1 MMSGDYHFVER
12 ILAGKIGYLGQE
24 DLVVEDLEWYPHAK
38 FKGVFQKNMVKGD
51 TNGGKFSCHLVKIE
65 DGFEI
70 GDHIHEG
77 RWELHEV
84 VGGTGLG
91 YMAGREIVYE
101 PGVTVVVPD
110 SVEHKI
116 VANRGDVYILAKFI
130 PAMI

>member
-1 MMSGDYHFVER
+1 MSGDYHFVER
-12 ILAGKIGYLGQE
+12 ILAGTVGYFDQKDVIIEG
-24 DLVVEDLEWYPHAK
+24 LEWQPHAK
-38 FKGVFQKNMVKGD
+38 FKGVFQKHLVKGD

-70 GDHIHEG
+70 GEHIHEG

-84 VGGTGLG
+84 VGGAGLG
-91 YMAGREIVYE
+91 YMAGREIDYE

-116 VANRGDVYILAKFI
+116 VANNGDVYILAKFI
-130 PAMI
+130 PALI